1 MKIWKSLFYFL
12 AIIPLT
18 FIVSL
23 MTFYFKAGKVLGHA
37 PSYNNPDPKELDI
50 YKAYAPYVDW
60 TADVWLCS
68 LLVWFALTIIYLI
81 TMRRRIE
88 WTPLIISGTGQI
100 FGVLLLLSGIFE
112 WYID

>member
-1 MKIWKSLFYFL
+1 MKIWKALFYFL
-12 AIIPLT
+12 AIIPLA
-18 FIVSL
+18 FIVLL
-23 MTFYFKAGKVLGHA
+23 MAFYFNAAQVHGHT

-50 YKAYAPYVDW
+50 YKAYAPYIDW
-60 TADVWLCS
+60 TAEAFLYS

-88 WTPLIISGTGQI
+88 WTPLIISGTGHV
-100 FGVLLLLSGIFE
+100 FGLLLLLSGIFE

>member
-1 MKIWKSLFYFL
+1 MKIWKTIFYVL
-12 AIIPLT
+12 AIIPWT

-23 MTFYFKAGKVLGHA
+23 MTFYFKAGQVLGHA
-37 PSYNNPDPKELDI
+37 PTYNNPDPKELEI
-50 YKAYAPYVDW
+50 YKVYAPYVDW
-60 TADVWLCS
+60 TAEVWLYS
-68 LLVWFALTIIYLI
+68 ILVWFALTIIYLI